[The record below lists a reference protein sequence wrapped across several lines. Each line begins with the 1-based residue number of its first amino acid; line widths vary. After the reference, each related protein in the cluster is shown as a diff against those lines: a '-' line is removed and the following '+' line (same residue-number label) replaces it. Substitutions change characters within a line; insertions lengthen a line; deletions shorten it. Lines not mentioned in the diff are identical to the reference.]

1 MNFLLWYSRILLGIS
16 LIINLWSIF
25 TDKRPKAKKFNLI
38 VGALNAP
45 IFLFFI
51 LI

>member
-16 LIINLWSIF
+16 LIVSLWSIF
-25 TDKRPKAKKFNLI
+25 TDKRPQAKKFNLI
-38 VGALNAP
+38 VGALNVP
-45 IFLFFI
+45 IFLYLI